1 MTNISSKKIETD
13 EVVMR
18 INQRLDDLKELYKQE
33 QSDEKSWDEI
43 EEDCEVARAELY
55 DLIGELRNSD
65 VIQTLMR
72 ATREDITPQPAL
84 DYWVSS
90 WC

>member
-1 MTNISSKKIETD
+1 MTKKKIETD
-13 EVVMR
+13 EVVMQ

-33 QSDEKSWDEI
+33 QSDEKSWGEIADE
-43 EEDCEVARAELY
+43 CEAARDELY

-84 DYWVSS
+84 DYWISS